1 MSVRISGLALL
12 GAVALSCIASTPAA
26 ADAPTRKKTAEA
38 ATTAGA
44 HRASPY
50 YRRAPQVRGF
60 VQRRGGYSYSAND
73 VVNTYGNNRSLY
85 GGNNS
90 YRDGMTDR
98 QTSFG
103 PFDHGFFF
111 DSGIGPRGGN
121 SPYQN

>member
-1 MSVRISGLALL
+1 MSVRFLGLTVI
-12 GAVALSCIASTPAA
+12 GAVALWCLALPAM
-26 ADAPTRKKTAEA
+26 ADAPRKKTAEA
-38 ATTAGA
+38 STAAGA